1 MNNIFDFLKKIGAA
15 RMGAMGAVAAVMI
28 GIFAIIIMR
37 VSEPQMGALYT
48 NLTFEDSNAIIEQL
62 ESMNIP
68 FELKSE
74 GSAILIPRENILRTR
89 MQLAESGLPTGG
101 SIGYEI
107 FDKSDTLGATS
118 FVQNINHVRAME
130 GELSR
135 TIRSLARVVTARVHL
150 VLPERQLFQRDRQD
164 PSASIMIK
172 ARGSLDAG
180 QIRAVQHLV
189 ASAVEGLSPER
200 VSIIDESGRLL
211 ASGISEQGEGAVSA
225 GLQDRTNQIE
235 RRLRQQ
241 VEEIVSS
248 VVGAGRARV
257 RVAADVDFNRI
268 TRTKEN
274 FDPDGQ
280 VVRSTQTREEAA
292 QTVNK
297 EGGVTVGNQIP
308 NAGGAEGGS
317 NQDQTNATEEV
328 VNYEISRST
337 ETEVVEAGSVRKL
350 SVAVLV
356 DGLYE
361 PNADGKLVYTPRAQ
375 EQLEQIALLV
385 RSAVGYDE
393 SRGDSVEVVN
403 LQFAAQPQS
412 DFVENEL
419 GMFDFTKDDM
429 LYFAELLVL
438 LIVSILTLLFAVRPL
453 LKKLF
458 EPEPDLALAGAAG
471 GEGGAAIL
479 AADGTVIGSADE
491 ADPVNASKLPVA
503 KGLEW
508 IENAQ
513 AEGNLQADS
522 IAKVADIINDYPT
535 EAASIVRGWLDE
547 AA

>member
-1 MNNIFDFLKKIGAA
+1 MNNLLEFLKRIGSA
-15 RMGAMGAVAAVMI
+15 RLGAMGAVAVVMI

-48 NLTFEDSNAIIEQL
+48 DLTFEDSNAIIEQL

-68 FELKSE
+68 FELKGE
-74 GSAILIPRENILRTR
+74 GSVILIPRERILRTR

-118 FVQNINHVRAME
+118 FVQNINHVRALE

-135 TIRSLARVVTARVHL
+135 TIRSLARVITARVHL

-172 ARGSLDAG
+172 VRGVLDNG
-180 QIRAVQHLV
+180 QIRAIQHLV

-200 VSIIDESGRLL
+200 VSIVDETGRLL
-211 ASGISEQGEGAVSA
+211 ASGMSEQGDGAVSA
-225 GLQDRTNQIE
+225 GLQERTAQIE
-235 RRLRQQ
+235 SRLRQQ

-257 RVAADVDFNRI
+257 RVAAEVDFNRI

-274 FDPDGQ
+274 YDPDGQ

-292 QTVNK
+292 QTSSR
-297 EGGVTVGNQIP
+297 EGGVTVGNQLP
-308 NAGGAEGGS
+308 NAGGTEGES
-317 NQDQTNATEEV
+317 NQDQTSATEEV
-328 VNYEISRST
+328 INYEISRST
-337 ETEVVEAGSVRKL
+337 ETEVVEAGSIRKL

-361 PNADGKLVYTPRAQ
+361 PNADGKLVYAPRAQ
-375 EQLEQIALLV
+375 EQLEQIATLV

-393 SRGDSVEVVN
+393 SRGDTVEVVN
-403 LQFAAQPQS
+403 LQFAAQPQP
-412 DFVENEL
+412 DFVDHEQ

-429 LYFAELLVL
+429 LYFAELAVL

-453 LKKLF
+453 LRKLF
-458 EPEPDLALAGAAG
+458 EPEPDRALEV

-479 AADGTVIGSADE
+479 AADGSVIGSAE
-491 ADPVNASKLPVA
+491 EQEGIKAGKLPA
-503 KGLEW
+503 TKGLDW

-522 IAKVADIINDYPT
+522 IARVADIIDDYPT
-535 EAASIVRGWLDE
+535 EAVSIVRGWLDE

>member
-1 MNNIFDFLKKIGAA
+1 MNNLLEFLKRIGPA
-15 RMGAMGAVAAVMI
+15 RLGAMGAVAAVMI

-48 NLTFEDSNAIIEQL
+48 DLTFEDSNAIIEQL

-68 FELKSE
+68 FELKGE
-74 GSAILIPRENILRTR
+74 GSAILIPRESILRTR

-118 FVQNINHVRAME
+118 FVQNINHIRALE

-135 TIRSLARVVTARVHL
+135 TIRSLSRVIAARVHL

-172 ARGSLDAG
+172 VRGALDNG

-200 VSIIDESGRLL
+200 VSIVDETGRLL
-211 ASGISEQGEGAVSA
+211 ASGMSEQGDGAVSA
-225 GLQDRTNQIE
+225 GLQERTSQIE
-235 RRLRQQ
+235 ARLRQQ

-248 VVGAGRARV
+248 IVGAGRARV
-257 RVAADVDFNRI
+257 RVAAEVDFNRI

-292 QTVNK
+292 QTSSR
-297 EGGVTVGNQIP
+297 EGGVSVGNQLP
-308 NAGGAEGGS
+308 NAGGTEGEA
-317 NQDQTNATEEV
+317 NQDQTSATEEV
-328 VNYEISRST
+328 INYEISRST
-337 ETEVVEAGSVRKL
+337 ETEVVEAGSIRKL

-361 PNADGKLVYTPRAQ
+361 PNADGKLVYAPRAQ
-375 EQLEQIALLV
+375 EQLEQIATLV
-385 RSAVGYDE
+385 QSAVGYDE
-393 SRGDSVEVVN
+393 SRGDTVEVVN

-412 DFVENEL
+412 DFVDHEQ

-429 LYFAELLVL
+429 LYFAELAVL

-458 EPEPDLALAGAAG
+458 EPEPDPVPVGA
-471 GEGGAAIL
+471 EGGAAIL
-479 AADGTVIGSADE
+479 AADGTVIGSANE
-491 ADPVNASKLPVA
+491 EGSLAGGKLPVA

-522 IAKVADIINDYPT
+522 IARVADIINDYPS
-535 EAASIVRGWLDE
+535 EAVSIVRGWLDE